1 MTEFED
7 ELRKLKEFGGEYE
20 KKIGA
25 EEKTDNEA
33 IKKQDEAT
41 AEAVKAKIKE
51 LEAALN
57 PKMQFQV
64 SFLIGESTGSRNF
77 PFKSKVYL
85 VKTHENEIHVHMVA
99 GHNFGMSTCYMEAEP
114 DLLVMI
120 TDQKLME
127 FSDAILKVLQS
138 KLSK

>member
-1 MTEFED
+1 MAEFED
-7 ELRKLKEFGGEYE
+7 KLRKLKELGGEYE
-20 KKIGA
+20 KKIDAG
-25 EEKTDNEA
+25 KQDQEA
-33 IKKQDEAT
+33 IRKQKQVA

-51 LEAALN
+51 IEGALN
-57 PKMQFQV
+57 PKINFQV
-64 SFLIGESTGSRNF
+64 NSFIGESVGVKGF

-99 GHNFGMSTCYMEAEP
+99 GHNFGMSTNYMGADP

-127 FSDAILKVLQS
+127 FSDAILKALQ
-138 KLSK
+138 